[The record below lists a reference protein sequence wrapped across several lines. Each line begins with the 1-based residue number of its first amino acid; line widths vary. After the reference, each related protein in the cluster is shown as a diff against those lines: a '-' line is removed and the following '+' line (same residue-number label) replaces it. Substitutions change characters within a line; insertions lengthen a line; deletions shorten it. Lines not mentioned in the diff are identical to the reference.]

1 MMENRQRIMN
11 PLIDVQVVPNTKAQP
26 VINLLGMTPSNGE
39 GESDS
44 PIDVEDSASE
54 VGVNNGGS

>member
-1 MMENRQRIMN
+1 MMENRQHIMN
-11 PLIDVQVVPNTKAQP
+11 PLIDVQVVPNTEAQP
-26 VINLLGMTPSNGE
+26 VINFLGMTPSNGE